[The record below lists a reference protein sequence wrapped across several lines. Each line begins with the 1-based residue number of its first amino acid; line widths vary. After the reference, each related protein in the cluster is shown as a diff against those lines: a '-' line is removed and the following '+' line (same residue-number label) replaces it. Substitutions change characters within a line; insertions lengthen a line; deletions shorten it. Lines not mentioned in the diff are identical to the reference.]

1 MITRAVVPTF
11 AVPPVENQRCSR
23 SLPSSC
29 ESRVSGR
36 RAGAPLERG
45 RPRSMLRRQKFLRW
59 QRDVHVYAHWYRR
72 QHDLSRIT
80 LSDSHVPD
88 VGEHGERNRAMFV
101 KILDLVG
108 VCVNRIGKG

>member
-1 MITRAVVPTF
+1 
-11 AVPPVENQRCSR
+11 
-23 SLPSSC
+23 
-29 ESRVSGR
+29 
-36 RAGAPLERG
+36 
-45 RPRSMLRRQKFLRW
+45 MLRRQEFLRW

-108 VCVNRIGKG
+108 VCVNRIGKNHSKHIRFLDASILRGNSNRQAVLNLVCFGARE